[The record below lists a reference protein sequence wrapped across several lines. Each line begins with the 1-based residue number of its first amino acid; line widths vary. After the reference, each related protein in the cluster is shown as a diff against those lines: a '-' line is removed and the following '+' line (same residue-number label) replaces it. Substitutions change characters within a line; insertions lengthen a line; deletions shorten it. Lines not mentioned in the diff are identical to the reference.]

1 MKSSNKKLVKKGD
14 ELVLKIT
21 IEDDD
26 SEMIKKL
33 NRIFATQKLPTKA
46 SRPT

>member
-1 MKSSNKKLVKKGD
+1 MRSSKKKLVKKGN

-33 NRIFATQKLPTKA
+33 NRIFTTQKLLTKEC
-46 SRPT
+46 RPT